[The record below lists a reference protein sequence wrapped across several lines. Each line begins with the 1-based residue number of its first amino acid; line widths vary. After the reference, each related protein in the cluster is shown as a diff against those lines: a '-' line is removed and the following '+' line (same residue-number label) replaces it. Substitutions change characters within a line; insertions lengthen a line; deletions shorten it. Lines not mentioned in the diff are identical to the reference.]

1 MTKVDIVDIVYEKIG
16 ITKKVSAEIV
26 DLAFKTL
33 KESLEK
39 GERVK
44 ISGFG
49 SFLVRAK
56 NSRKGRNP
64 QTGDQIQI
72 SARRVIIFRLSS
84 VLKKSLNDKLLT

>member
-26 DLAFKTL
+26 DLTFKTL

-39 GERVK
+39 GEKVK

-49 SFLVRAK
+49 TFLVRAK

>member
-49 SFLVRAK
+49 TFLVRAK

>member
-16 ITKKVSAEIV
+16 ITKRVAAEIV
-26 DLAFKTL
+26 DLTFENL

-39 GERVK
+39 GEKVK

-49 SFLVRAK
+49 TFLVRAK
-56 NSRKGRNP
+56 DSRKGRNP
-64 QTGDQIQI
+64 QTGGQIQI

-84 VLKKSLNDKLLT
+84 VLKKFLNAKLLT